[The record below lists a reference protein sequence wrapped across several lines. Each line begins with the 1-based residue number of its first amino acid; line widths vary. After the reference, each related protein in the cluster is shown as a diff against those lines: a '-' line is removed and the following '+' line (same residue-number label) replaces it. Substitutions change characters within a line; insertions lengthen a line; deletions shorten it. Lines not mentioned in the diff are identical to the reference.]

1 MIPNFAID
9 ENLKVEFLLPDPDL
23 DIFILGVSTLGG
35 TDVLGTVNSFILGVS
50 LLGGSNVLGTDNG
63 LSWQEVGCSVSN
75 ADISVGGEIQ
85 DSIYFQPSPGSAS
98 LTLQSFELDPTVN
111 PYVRA
116 GTKIRIRVE
125 SSEIDRT
132 LFQGFIDTINVTY
145 YPDGLNLIRIQA
157 FDAYKRLVNST
168 FETFEITSPA
178 IYSFEILIRIA
189 IESGL
194 GTTPFELPPPAFIL
208 VPGVS
213 ETNVLVS
220 SLINE
225 AVQTSLAIV
234 WIDQDTETLAITG
247 RRSDIELPT
256 PEFTIGNNHPSDFY
270 GYNPYHFCLSEI
282 NVFSDQDAFYNVLKL
297 TLASDD
303 TQVVIRKDQDSIDF
317 YGESAVDVTLNVF
330 DTLSMNAWADEVFKQ
345 KTENLVNQVTTP
357 ALDRLGTLTNAAVF
371 TPGSRI
377 NVSYA
382 KGAVTIFGAY
392 TIIKVSHR
400 IDVDNWFTT
409 FDVWKEA

>member
-23 DIFILGVSTLGG
+23 DIFVLGVSTLGG

-50 LLGGSNVLGTDNG
+50 LLGGTNVLGTDNG

-116 GTKIRIRVE
+116 GTKIRVRVQ

-145 YPDGLNLIRIQA
+145 YPDGLNLIQLQA

-168 FETFEITSPA
+168 FELFEFPFEIP
-178 IYSFEILIRIA
+178 SFEVLYKIGY
-189 IESGL
+189 ESGL
-194 GTTPFELPPPAFIL
+194 GVSALSLPTPFI
-208 VPGVS
+208 VIPGFS
-213 ETNVLVS
+213 ETNVAIS

-225 AVQTSLAIV
+225 ATQTSLAIV
-234 WIDQDTETLAITG
+234 WIDQDTEELVIRG
-247 RRSDIELPT
+247 RIPISDFPLPS
-256 PEFTIGNNHPSDFY
+256 PEFTIGNNHPPDFY
-270 GYNPYHFCLSEI
+270 GVDPYHFCLSEI
-282 NVFSDQDAFYNVLKL
+282 NVFSDQDAFYNTLKL

-303 TQVVIRKDQDSIDF
+303 TQVIVRKDQDSIDF
-317 YGESAVDVTLNVF
+317 YGESAVDVTLNVLNTF
-330 DTLSMNAWADEVFKQ
+330 EMNKWADEVFKQ

-382 KGAVTIFGAY
+382 KGGVTIFGAY

>member
-23 DIFILGVSTLGG
+23 DIFVLGVSKLGG

-50 LLGGSNVLGTDNG
+50 LLGGDNVLGTDNG

-168 FETFEITSPA
+168 FETFDTMGATISL
-178 IYSFEILIRIA
+178 EILFKIA
-189 IESGL
+189 IDSGL
-194 GTTPFELPPPAFIL
+194 GTTPFELPPPPFIL

-247 RRSDIELPT
+247 RRSDIELPS
-256 PEFTIGNNHPSDFY
+256 PEFTIGNNHPVVID
-270 GYNPYHFCLSEI
+270 PYHFCLSEI
-282 NVFSDQDAFYNVLKL
+282 NVFSDQDAFYNTLKL

-303 TQVVIRKDQDSIDF
+303 TEVVIRKDQDSIDF

-330 DTLSMNAWADEVFKQ
+330 DAEWMGYWADEVFKQ

-400 IDVDNWFTT
+400 IDADNWFTT